1 MNNIPQNPIFNHPL
15 HPQNLNQDNPN
26 NNANPNQNIDINEID
41 MSEPSNNNNE
51 SNQLSEEQKKEIAVE
66 NEIRDHLKCYIC
78 LSKVKKPKM
87 CKFCKR
93 LCCSDCINSWL
104 TGHDYCGICKRK
116 VTLDDLI
123 LVPFVDDMS
132 TYFINNIEN
141 HPKHQLGKIDKSKIK
156 NKNKT
161 VLVSSK
167 KNKNEIINVNDEK
180 EEKNEQKI
188 CQTHGNKIDYYCVQ
202 CDKYFCS
209 NCLVFFGQ
217 EVKKHQNHL
226 ILQVAQMND
235 LGILEAVNEYKK
247 LPETKNTIEHFIG
260 LCNLKLKENK
270 IKRCEFEDN
279 INIVKKKKKKKLED
293 STKDLENILNN
304 LKNQK
309 DRIDGSIGSIP
320 NGFNNIVNSNDHA
333 QGDVMTQELKKL
345 NKIDKYMEV
354 EIKEKSKM
362 KPKLFIENY
371 ETDFIEIKIPYG
383 GQYNEGAEIFNQKLN
398 IIPNNLCKLNITYL
412 QNQVY
417 ISLSIDINLPLNSP
431 EYPKFYSYV
440 ILRNQ
445 KYGLEFRNLS
455 NQVFP
460 QDFIRGNSGKSL
472 AQQINNIDFDFQ
484 QFIYLSGE
492 EKIIKMKIFITK
504 VYFKE

>member
-1 MNNIPQNPIFNHPL
+1 MSNIPHNPILNHPL
-15 HPQNLNQDNPN
+15 NNQNLNEINM
-26 NNANPNQNIDINEID
+26 NQNENLNEID
-41 MSEPSNNNNE
+41 MSEPSNNA
-51 SNQLSEEQKKEIAVE
+51 NQLSEEQKKEIAVE
-66 NEIRDHLKCYIC
+66 NEIRDKLKCYIC

-104 TGHDYCGICKRK
+104 SGHDYCGICKTK

-141 HPKHQLGKIDKSKIK
+141 HPKYQLGKIDKNKI
-156 NKNKT
+156 NNTNKT
-161 VLVSSK
+161 QIMSSK
-167 KNKNEIINVNDEK
+167 KNKKDIINDRYEQEEDK
-180 EEKNEQKI
+180 EDKNICKI
-188 CQTHGNKIDYYCVQ
+188 HGNKIDYYCVQ

-217 EVKKHQNHL
+217 EVKKHTNHL
-226 ILQVAQMND
+226 ILQVSQMND
-235 LGILEAVNEYKK
+235 LGIMEAVNEYKK
-247 LPETKNTIEHFIG
+247 LPETKNTIDHLIG
-260 LCNLKLKENK
+260 LCNLKLKENH

-279 INIVKKKKKKKLED
+279 MNTVKNLFIKKLDE
-293 STKDLENILNN
+293 STKDLQIILNN

-333 QGDVMTQELKKL
+333 QGNVMTQELKKL
-345 NKIDKYMEV
+345 NKIDKYLESD
-354 EIKEKSKM
+354 IKEKSKM

-371 ETDFIEIKIPYG
+371 ESNFLEIKIPYG
-383 GQYNEGAEIFNQKLN
+383 GQYNEGAEIYNQKLN
-398 IIPNNLCKLNITYL
+398 IIPNNQCKLNLTYL

-431 EYPKFYSYV
+431 EYPKFYSY
-440 ILRNQ
+440 IIIRNQ
-445 KYGLEFRNLS
+445 KYGLEFINLS
-455 NQVFP
+455 NQTFP
-460 QDFIRGNSGKSL
+460 QDIIRGNSGKTL
-472 AQQINNIDFDFQ
+472 GQQINNITFDFQ

-492 EKIIKMKIFITK
+492 EKIIKIKIFITK